1 MNGAGATPPSSGAE
15 PGPSSADAL
24 MRMEL
29 GPAQAAARG
38 EFAAY
43 VDRHVAPHAGA
54 WDRAAATPRAEIE
67 RLAATGWLG
76 AVVPREHGGAG
87 MDWVTFGLLNEELGR
102 GCSSLRSLLT
112 VHSMAAHAVL
122 RWGSR
127 AQKERWLR
135 PLARG
140 EAIGAFALSEP
151 EAGSDAASVR
161 TTAIAD
167 GDGFVLDGRK
177 KWTTYGQIADVFLVF
192 AKAEGKPVAF
202 LLERG
207 TPGLE
212 VQPLGGITGTR
223 ASMLAELRLDGC
235 RVPKEARVAGTGFGL
250 GVAVATLEVGRYS
263 VACGT
268 AGLIRACLDASL
280 GYAARRVQFGAP
292 IGEHQLVQRM
302 LAEMAAGWS
311 AAHWL
316 CMRAGWLRDA
326 GDPRAAHETFVAKY
340 FASTAAT
347 RAALDAVQIHG
358 ANGCSEDYPV
368 ERYLRDSRVMEII
381 EGSTQIQQIAIAR
394 AELEGAGPR

>member
-1 MNGAGATPPSSGAE
+1 MSDPAPPPAEGA
-15 PGPSSADAL
+15 L
-24 MRMEL
+24 RMEL
-29 GPAQAAARG
+29 GPAQAAARA
-38 EFAAY
+38 EFAAW
-43 VDRHVAPHAGA
+43 VAEHVTPHAGA
-54 WDRAAATPRAEIE
+54 WDREARTPPEVIE

-76 AVVPREHGGAG
+76 AAIPREHGGAG

-127 AQKERWLR
+127 AQKERWLG

-140 EAIGAFALSEP
+140 EAVGAFALSEP
-151 EAGSDAASVR
+151 EVGSDASAVQ
-161 TTAIAD
+161 TTATPD
-167 GDGFVLDGRK
+167 GDSYVLDGRK
-177 KWTTYGQIADVFLVF
+177 KWTTYGQVADLFLLF
-192 AKAEGKPVAF
+192 AKAEGKPAAF

-207 TPGLE
+207 TPGFE
-212 VQPLGGITGTR
+212 VSPLRGITGTR

-235 RVPKEARVAGTGFGL
+235 RVPKDARVAGVGFGL
-250 GVAVATLEVGRYS
+250 AVAVATLEVGRYS

-268 AGLIRACLDASL
+268 TGIIRACLDASL
-280 GYAARRVQFGAP
+280 DYAARREQYGAP

-302 LAEMAAGWS
+302 LAEMAAGYR

-316 CMRAGWLRDA
+316 CLRAGWLRDA
-326 GDPRAAHETFVAKY
+326 GDPAAAHETFVAKY
-340 FASTAAT
+340 AASTAAT

-358 ANGCSEDYPV
+358 ANGCSEEYPV

-381 EGSTQIQQIAIAR
+381 EGSTQIQQVTIAR
-394 AELEGAGPR
+394 GELAGRR

>member
-1 MNGAGATPPSSGAE
+1 VSDPAPPSAAA
-15 PGPSSADAL
+15 PL
-24 MRMEL
+24 RMEL
-29 GPAQAAARG
+29 GPAQEAARAA
-38 EFAAY
+38 FAAW
-43 VDRHVAPHAGA
+43 VDAHVAPHAGA
-54 WDRAAATPRAEIE
+54 WDRAARTPPEAIG

-127 AQKERWLR
+127 AQKERWLG
-135 PLARG
+135 PFARG

-151 EAGSDAASVR
+151 EVGSDASAVQ
-161 TTAIAD
+161 TTATAD
-167 GDGFVLDGRK
+167 GDGYVLDGRK
-177 KWTTYGQIADVFLVF
+177 KWTTYGQIADVFLLF
-192 AKAEGKPVAF
+192 AKVEGKPVAF
-202 LLERG
+202 LVERG
-207 TPGLE
+207 APGLE
-212 VQPLGGITGTR
+212 VAPLRGITGTR

-235 RVPKEARVAGTGFGL
+235 RVPKEARVAGPGFGL
-250 GVAVATLEVGRYS
+250 AVAVATLEVGRYS

-280 GYAARRVQFGAP
+280 DYAARRVQYGSV

-302 LAEMAAGWS
+302 LAEMAAGWR

-326 GDPRAAHETFVAKY
+326 GDPAAAHETFVAKY
-340 FASTAAT
+340 AASTAAT

-381 EGSTQIQQIAIAR
+381 EGSTQIQQVAIAR
-394 AELEGAGPR
+394 GELEARDRSR

>member
-1 MNGAGATPPSSGAE
+1 VTDPAPPSDTG
-15 PGPSSADAL
+15 L
-24 MRMEL
+24 RMDL
-29 GPAQAAARG
+29 GPTQAAARA
-38 EFAAY
+38 EFAAW
-43 VDRHVAPHAGA
+43 VAAHVTPHAGN
-54 WDRAAATPRAEIE
+54 WDRAARTPPEVIQ

-76 AVVPREHGGAG
+76 AVIPREQGGAG
-87 MDWVTFGLLNEELGR
+87 MDWVTFGVLNEELGR

-112 VHSMAAHAVL
+112 VHSMAAYAVL

-127 AQKERWLR
+127 AQKERWLG

-151 EAGSDAASVR
+151 EVGSDASAVQ
-161 TTAIAD
+161 TTATPD
-167 GDGFVLDGRK
+167 GDGYVLHGRK
-177 KWTTYGQIADVFLVF
+177 KWTTYGQIADLFLLF

-207 TPGLE
+207 TPGFD
-212 VQPLGGITGTR
+212 VSPLRGITGTR

-235 RVPKEARVAGTGFGL
+235 RVPKEARVAGVGFGL
-250 GVAVATLEVGRYS
+250 AVAVATLEVGRYS

-268 AGLIRACLDASL
+268 AGLVRACLDASL
-280 GYAARRVQFGAP
+280 DYAARREQYGVP

-302 LAEMAAGWS
+302 LAEMAAGYH

-316 CMRAGWLRDA
+316 CLRAGWLRDV
-326 GDPRAAHETFVAKY
+326 GDPAAAHETFVAKY
-340 FASTAAT
+340 AASTAAT

-358 ANGCSEDYPV
+358 ANGCSEEYPV

-381 EGSTQIQQIAIAR
+381 EGSTQIQQVAIAR
-394 AELEGAGPR
+394 GELAERGVRAVQGG